1 MNNENRLPVN
11 KIDQASALKH
21 DTGIMQSSLIDDKT
35 LATERPL
42 CIGIVGMG
50 KMGRI
55 RAEIVKTRSDML
67 LSTICDID
75 TNIEKEYPS
84 VEFTNDYN
92 KILLSN
98 LDAVIV
104 SVYNSIAPEIVINA
118 LDNGKHVFCEKPPG
132 CCVADIERII
142 EAERRNKTRKLK
154 FGFNHR
160 YHYAVIEA
168 KSMVDSDRFGKI
180 LWMRGTYGKCG
191 GIQFENSWRN
201 DDRIAGGGILLDQGI
216 HILDLFRFMAGDFTE
231 VQSLIT
237 TSFWNIPVEDNAF
250 AILNNSQG
258 QVALL
263 HSSATQW
270 KHRFSL
276 EICLEEGYINLN
288 GILSS
293 TRSYGDESLTFARK
307 QFEDET
313 FAFGRPREETIFF
326 DRDDSWS
333 LEIADFVRVIK
344 EQQSVTSG
352 NSHDALRVMQLIDSI
367 YSKGKKI

>member
-1 MNNENRLPVN
+1 MNSENRLPLN
-11 KIDQASALKH
+11 KKDQVFSPKQDSDIIYDKRSAAERALRV
-21 DTGIMQSSLIDDKT
+21 GII
-35 LATERPL
+35 
-42 CIGIVGMG
+42 GMG

-55 RAEIVKTRSDML
+55 RAEIVKTRPDMSL
-67 LSTICDID
+67 CAICDID
-75 TNIEKEYPS
+75 TSIENAYPS
-84 VEFTNDYN
+84 IEFTNDYN
-92 KILLSN
+92 KVISRD
-98 LDAVIV
+98 LDAIIV
-104 SVYNSIAPEIVINA
+104 SVYNNIAPEIIVKS

-142 EAERRNKTRKLK
+142 EAEKRNNTRKLK

-160 YHYAVIEA
+160 YHYAVLEA
-168 KSMVDSDRFGKI
+168 KSMVDSGLFGKI

-191 GIQFENSWRN
+191 GIKFENSWRN
-201 DDRIAGGGILLDQGI
+201 NSKMAGGGILLDQGI
-216 HILDLFRFMAGDFTE
+216 HMLDLFRYMAGDFTE
-231 VQSLIT
+231 VQSLTT
-237 TSFWNIPVEDNAF
+237 TSFWNIPGEDNAF
-250 AILNNSQG
+250 AILNNSDG

-276 EICLEEGYINLN
+276 EISLEEGYINLN

-333 LEIADFVRVIK
+333 LEIAEFSKLIREKQPVH
-344 EQQSVTSG
+344 SG
-352 NSHDALRVMQLIDSI
+352 NSFDALRVMQLIDSI